1 MILETLKDA
10 WKVPSIRKKIG
21 FTLLMLLI
29 FRIGSHIPIPF
40 MDREVLQ
47 NMMGSGGLFD
57 FFNTFSGGSLKR
69 FSVFSLSIMPYIT
82 ASIIIQLLTVV
93 IPFLER
99 LSKEGDQGRKK
110 IVQYTRYGTVVL
122 GFINGFGLTIGLR
135 GALTIPQESLRIL
148 IYIMIA
154 IVLTAGT
161 AFLMWLGEQI
171 TEKGIGNGI
180 SLIIFAGI
188 VAGIPDAIKY
198 LVGLLQVGEIGWISI
213 VGLVVIAA
221 LIIAAVVFIQEGQ
234 RRIPVQ
240 YAKRVVGRKQYG
252 GQSSH
257 IPLKVNQAG
266 VIPIIFGISLMAFP
280 ATIAT
285 WLPQD
290 SAFALFAQK
299 WLQMNGSAYSIP
311 YLIMYALL
319 IIFFTYFYTGITF
332 NPVDVAD
339 NLKKYGGFIPGI
351 RPGRP
356 TSDYLFKIL
365 SRVTLAGGIFLALIA
380 VLPSL
385 IMGFTGIDNIYLGGT
400 SLLIVVS
407 VALDT
412 MKQMENQLMQRHY
425 QGFLK

>member
-1 MILETLKDA
+1 MILQTLKDA
-10 WKVPSIRKKIG
+10 WRVPSIRSKIG
-21 FTLLMLLI
+21 FTLIMLLI
-29 FRIGSHIPIPF
+29 FRIGAHIPIPF
-40 MDREVLQ
+40 MDRAVLQ
-47 NMMGSGGLFD
+47 EMMGSGGLFD

-69 FSVFSLSIMPYIT
+69 FSVFALSIMPYIT
-82 ASIIIQLLTVV
+82 ASIIFTLLTAVV
-93 IPFLER
+93 PALER
-99 LSKEGDQGRKK
+99 LAKEGQEGRKK
-110 IVQYTRYGTVVL
+110 IAQYTRYCTVIF

-135 GALTIPQESLRIL
+135 GALIIPDPSYRIP
-148 IYIMIA
+148 IYLMIA
-154 IVLTAGT
+154 LVLTAGT

-188 VAGIPDAIKY
+188 VAAVPDGIKY
-198 LVGLLQVGEIGWISI
+198 LVSLLKVGEINWMS
-213 VGLVVIAA
+213 VAGLVVIGAF
-221 LIIAAVVFIQEGQ
+221 IIAGVVFIQEGQ

-240 YAKRVVGRKQYG
+240 YAKRVVGRKVYG

-290 SAFALFAQK
+290 SSFAMFAAT
-299 WLQMNGSAYSIP
+299 WLTMNGTLKSIP
-311 YLIMYALL
+311 YLTVYALL

-332 NPVDVAD
+332 NPIDVAD

-365 SRVTLAGGIFLALIA
+365 GKVTLAGGLFLAIIA

-385 IMGFTGIDNIYLGGT
+385 IIGLTGIQNIYLGGT

-412 MKQMENQLMQRHY
+412 MKQMENQLLQRHY